1 VRVDVEVREIASL
14 PAPSG
19 QHELAWSYILDAV
32 FADAYH
38 AGVGYLK
45 VLLPTA
51 ALMGDVEIR
60 ALVSR
65 RMPQPEGRAIAD
77 LGGGKTLARDATRV
91 YSLGFGTMAPRALR
105 RLERNEPTGFT
116 TVSHLSCFTPA
127 ARLWGIPIR
136 LARSANRPDLV
147 DRGMAEMRRSFAA
160 ERDPHAYYQLSVW
173 GRA

>member
-1 VRVDVEVREIASL
+1 MRVDIEVNEIAGL
-14 PAPSG
+14 PAPRG

-38 AGVGYLK
+38 AGVGDLQ
-45 VLLPTA
+45 VILPTA
-51 ALMGDVEIR
+51 ALTADVEIR

-65 RMPQPEGRAIAD
+65 RTPPPVGRAIAD
-77 LGGGKTLARDATRV
+77 LAGGKALVGDATRT

-105 RLERNEPTGFT
+105 SLGRNEPTGLAM
-116 TVSHLSCFTPA
+116 VGHLSCFTPA

-136 LARSANRPDLV
+136 LAGSIDRPDLV
-147 DRGMAEMRRSFAA
+147 DRGMAAMRRSFAA